1 MTWTWDGFDADQ
13 VEEPTMTGELLP
25 AGNYPVIITGSKMK
39 VTKAKDGSYLE
50 VELTVSEGPG
60 EKRKL
65 WPKFNLDNK
74 SEKAVQ
80 IARAELASLCRA
92 IGLTKPTAPE
102 DLIDAPLMVKVII
115 KRDQNE
121 IKGYMA
127 QGAVTS
133 VTKQESTVDTPKD
146 KAKTPPWKR
155 K

>member
-13 VEEPTMTGELLP
+13 VEEPTVTSGPLP
-25 AGNYPVIITGSKMK
+25 AGNYPVIITGAKMK
-39 VTKAKDGSYLE
+39 DTKAKDGSYLE

-60 EKRKL
+60 ERRKL

-102 DLIDAPLMVKVII
+102 DLIDAPLVVKVIV
-115 KRDQNE
+115 KGEQNE
-121 IKGYMA
+121 VKGYMA
-127 QGAVTS
+127 QGVAAPA
-133 VTKQESTVDTPKD
+133 TKAKAAPTPKEE
-146 KAKTPPWKR
+146 AKLPPWKR